1 MATYTITTTD
11 TDEICMKTDVM
22 TIEDWINKAVA
33 GKVNSTKKRLLQLY
47 MEHCSTNEIQM
58 KVTKDE
64 QVAHA
69 RALGIAVYLSEIDQS
84 IDKPE

>member
-22 TIEDWINKAVA
+22 SVEDWINAAVA
-33 GKVNSTKKRLLQLY
+33 GKVNNTKKRLLQKY

-58 KVTKDE
+58 RVTQDE

-69 RALGIAVYLSEIDQS
+69 RELNIAVYLSEIDAS
-84 IDKPE
+84 IDKG

>member
-22 TIEDWINKAVA
+22 TVEDWINRAVA

-47 MEHCSTNEIQM
+47 MEHC
-58 KVTKDE
+58 
-64 QVAHA
+64 
-69 RALGIAVYLSEIDQS
+69 
-84 IDKPE
+84 

>member
-69 RALGIAVYLSEIDQS
+69 RTLGIAVYLSEIDQS

>member
-22 TIEDWINKAVA
+22 SVEDWIIAAVA
-33 GKVNSTKKRLLQLY
+33 GKVGSTKKRLLQKY
-47 MEHCSTNEIQM
+47 MEHCSENEVQM
-58 KVTKDE
+58 KVTKSE

-69 RALGIAVYLSEIDQS
+69 RELGLAVYLSEIK
-84 IDKPE
+84 DKAPV

>member
-11 TDEICMKTDVM
+11 TDEICMKTDMMSV
-22 TIEDWINKAVA
+22 EEWINRAVA
-33 GKVNSTKKRLLQLY
+33 GKVNNTKKRLLQTY
-47 MEHCSTNEIQM
+47 MEHCSANEIQM

-69 RALGIAVYLSEIDQS
+69 RSLGLAPFQSEVNTS
-84 IDKPE
+84 VDK